1 MDIAAWLRG
10 LGLEQYEPAF
20 RHNAIDADILTD
32 LSEADLEKLG
42 VALLGHRKRLLKA
55 IASLIDGRRESG
67 SVASPRSMGPS
78 ASLPAPAAE
87 RRQLTV
93 MFVDLVGSTEL
104 SHRLDPEAMGDV
116 LKAYHSAVA
125 SEIARFEGHVAKYMG
140 DGVLAY
146 FGWPRAHEDD
156 AERAVRAGLA
166 VVVTAAGL
174 KAPDATPLAARV
186 GIATGRVVV
195 GDLIGSDEARERA
208 VVGETP
214 NVAAR
219 LQSLAEPGTVVI
231 AEGTRQLLGDL
242 FALLDLGAARLKG
255 FAEPMRAWKV
265 AGEGVAEG
273 RFEAMHAAGLTP
285 LVGREHELALL
296 LERWERAK
304 KGEGEVVLLAGEPG
318 IGKSRLVRALRERL
332 ANDPHTALSLFC
344 SPYHANTALHPVI
357 GLLERASGLR
367 REDSPE
373 SQLDKFE
380 RLLARAADEVSEAVP
395 ILADLL
401 AIPTAG
407 RYPPLDLSPQQKK
420 ERTFQ
425 ALLDQLAG
433 LAVQQPTLAI
443 YEDVHWA
450 DPTMLELL
458 SRVVDRVQRLPVL
471 VVVTFR
477 PEFIAPWTG
486 HGHVTALSL
495 SRLGRRQGGAM
506 VERVTGGKTLPA
518 EVLEQILARTDGV
531 PLFVE
536 ELTKAVLESGLL
548 TDRGDHYAL
557 EGPLPPLAIPSTLQE
572 LAHGA
577 TRPARRGQGGGT
589 GRGGD
594 RTGVRPRPPRSRH
607 RVPDDELQ
615 GALKQLVAAEL
626 VFRMRRAAWRKLRVQ
641 ARPRPGCGLPKPA

>member
-1 MDIAAWLRG
+1 MGGDVDIAAWLRG

-116 LKAYHSAVA
+116 LKAYHNAVA

-140 DGVLAY
+140 DDVLAY

-174 KAPDATPLAARV
+174 KAPDASPLAARV

-255 FAEPMRAWKV
+255 FAEPMRA
-265 AGEGVAEG
+265 
-273 RFEAMHAAGLTP
+273 
-285 LVGREHELALL
+285 
-296 LERWERAK
+296 
-304 KGEGEVVLLAGEPG
+304 
-318 IGKSRLVRALRERL
+318 
-332 ANDPHTALSLFC
+332 
-344 SPYHANTALHPVI
+344 
-357 GLLERASGLR
+357 
-367 REDSPE
+367 
-373 SQLDKFE
+373 
-380 RLLARAADEVSEAVP
+380 
-395 ILADLL
+395 
-401 AIPTAG
+401 
-407 RYPPLDLSPQQKK
+407 
-420 ERTFQ
+420 
-425 ALLDQLAG
+425 
-433 LAVQQPTLAI
+433 
-443 YEDVHWA
+443 
-450 DPTMLELL
+450 
-458 SRVVDRVQRLPVL
+458 
-471 VVVTFR
+471 
-477 PEFIAPWTG
+477 
-486 HGHVTALSL
+486 
-495 SRLGRRQGGAM
+495 
-506 VERVTGGKTLPA
+506 
-518 EVLEQILARTDGV
+518 
-531 PLFVE
+531 
-536 ELTKAVLESGLL
+536 
-548 TDRGDHYAL
+548 
-557 EGPLPPLAIPSTLQE
+557 
-572 LAHGA
+572 
-577 TRPARRGQGGGT
+577 
-589 GRGGD
+589 
-594 RTGVRPRPPRSRH
+594 
-607 RVPDDELQ
+607 
-615 GALKQLVAAEL
+615 
-626 VFRMRRAAWRKLRVQ
+626 
-641 ARPRPGCGLPKPA
+641 